1 VFNPWLKIRI
11 SGYYLKKIPLSRKIS
26 SLHPFSLLSQPYLE
40 RLPSICQVRGSPIL
54 FSSWSVA
61 MPCRSGMLIPALL
74 LAVGFTASARGQESP
89 APKRVALIVG
99 VGEYDKREFMTL
111 RQTENDA
118 DGLAAELNRLGFD
131 KVVVL
136 KGSSPGALRA
146 TATNITDQ
154 LKALLKNVSKND
166 VVLVALSGHG
176 QQVFVR
182 QANGEEAE
190 EDFFCPV
197 EAVDGDASTM
207 LKIATL
213 TDDILR
219 RNGGRNLLLIDACRD
234 NPTEKRKKG
243 GGGRF
248 KGVSGRGDMTFP
260 LNTAVLFACAEGQQS
275 LERDDLKHSVFTL
288 SVIEALQS
296 GKTSWLVLADYVQTR
311 VPELSEQQTPIV
323 VGRMPRV
330 DLAPLVRA
338 AADVITSRITGYQLK
353 LIPKGEFDMGSNK
366 DEDKDAKDGEMVDG
380 RKHHVRITRPF
391 YLGVTELTVGQFR
404 RIVAS
409 TSYKTE
415 AERDGKGG
423 FGWNEKESKFEQDPR
438 YKWENPGFPQTDDHP
453 VTNVSWND
461 AIEICNGLS
470 RLEGLQPYYRSG
482 TGEVVGGDG
491 YRLPTEAEWEYACRA
506 GTTTRYLEGD
516 DPETLAGVGNV
527 ADATLKAKGG
537 IFATLSA
544 IAARD
549 GFDFTAPVRQFR
561 PNRFGLFDM
570 HGNVWEWCWDG
581 YKENYYKESP
591 VNDPAAPIA
600 GTTDRVI
607 RGGGW
612 TGVARD
618 ARSASRYGGG
628 PGDRN
633 GTLGFRLARGQSV
646 R

>member
-1 VFNPWLKIRI
+1 
-11 SGYYLKKIPLSRKIS
+11 
-26 SLHPFSLLSQPYLE
+26 
-40 RLPSICQVRGSPIL
+40 
-54 FSSWSVA
+54 
-61 MPCRSGMLIPALL
+61 M
-74 LAVGFTASARGQESP
+74 
-89 APKRVALIVG
+89 ALIVG
-99 VGEYDKREFMTL
+99 VGEYDKREFITL

-118 DGLAAELNRLGFD
+118 GGLAAELNRLGFD

-154 LKALLKNVSKND
+154 LKALLKDVGKND

-182 QANGEEAE
+182 QPNGEEAE

-243 GGGRF
+243 GSGRF
-248 KGVSGRGDMTFP
+248 KGVSGRGDMTLP

-275 LERDDLKHSVFTL
+275 MERDDLKHSVFTL

-311 VPELSEQQTPIV
+311 VPELNEQQTPIV

-366 DEDKDAKDGEMVDG
+366 DEDKDADSQEMVDG

-391 YLGVTELTVGQFR
+391 YLGITELTVGQFR

-409 TSYKTE
+409 TGYKTE
-415 AERDGKGG
+415 AERAGSERGVWLEREGG
-423 FGWNEKESKFEQDPR
+423 Q
-438 YKWENPGFPQTDDHP
+438 
-453 VTNVSWND
+453 
-461 AIEICNGLS
+461 
-470 RLEGLQPYYRSG
+470 
-482 TGEVVGGDG
+482 
-491 YRLPTEAEWEYACRA
+491 
-506 GTTTRYLEGD
+506 
-516 DPETLAGVGNV
+516 VGNGPQV
-527 ADATLKAKGG
+527 QLGKPR
-537 IFATLSA
+537 FPS
-544 IAARD
+544 
-549 GFDFTAPVRQFR
+549 
-561 PNRFGLFDM
+561 NR
-570 HGNVWEWCWDG
+570 
-581 YKENYYKESP
+581 
-591 VNDPAAPIA
+591 
-600 GTTDRVI
+600 
-607 RGGGW
+607 
-612 TGVARD
+612 
-618 ARSASRYGGG
+618 
-628 PGDRN
+628 
-633 GTLGFRLARGQSV
+633 
-646 R
+646 